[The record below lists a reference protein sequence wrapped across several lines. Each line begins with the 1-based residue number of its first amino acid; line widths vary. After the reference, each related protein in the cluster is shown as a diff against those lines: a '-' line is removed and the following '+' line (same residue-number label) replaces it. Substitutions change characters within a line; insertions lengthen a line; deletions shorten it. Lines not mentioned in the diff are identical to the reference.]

1 MTTGLP
7 VSRLINVDV
16 NLAAQAAQAPNLN
29 SLIIIGDSDVIDV
42 QTRVVSYSGLDEIAT
57 QFGTNAPEYKAA
69 ALWFSQRP
77 SPTQL
82 YIGRWAQSAVAG
94 RLIGG
99 VLSAAQ
105 QDLAV
110 FTAVVNGG
118 FKISVDG
125 GAAVNVTGISLAAVT
140 NLNGVASAIN
150 AALVTATV
158 GAVCTWDGSRFTFKS
173 STTGVTSAVSALQAP
188 NAGTNLATIMNETV
202 ALGARSVNGVAPETA
217 LNAVTVID
225 QMPVS
230 VYAIMFASPYVV
242 DADHVAIAEYIE
254 GAARKH
260 IYGLTTA
267 APGAIDPA
275 VDDDIGSVLKE
286 LGYLRSATHYSST
299 SPYAVASLFGRILTT
314 DFNAN
319 NSMITLMFKDEP
331 GVTAEELT
339 TQQADALQAKNYNVF
354 VAYDNDTAIIQYG
367 TVASG
372 LFVDEVYGTDWLRY
386 RVQTDL
392 YNALYTSATKI
403 PQTDQ
408 GMGVLATVIDASLS
422 AAVNNGLVGP
432 GVWNQGGFGALK
444 QGDFLSAGFYVYAP
458 PVALQS
464 AADRAAR
471 KSVTFQVAAKL
482 AGAVHS
488 VDVVITVDR

>member
-1 MTTGLP
+1 MTAGLP
-7 VSRLINVDV
+7 VSRLINVAV

-29 SLIIIGDSDVIDV
+29 SLVIIGDSDVIDV
-42 QTRVVSYSGLDEIAT
+42 QTRVVSYASLADVAAA
-57 QFGTNAPEYKAA
+57 FGTSAPEYEAA
-69 ALWFSQRP
+69 SLWFSQRP

-82 YIGRWAQSAVAG
+82 YIGRWAQAAVAG

-99 VLSAAQ
+99 ALSAAQ
-105 QDLAV
+105 KDLSV
-110 FTAVVNGG
+110 FTAVTNGG
-118 FKISVDG
+118 FKIAVDG
-125 GAAVNVTGISLAAVT
+125 GPLVNVTGVNLSAVT

-150 AALVTATV
+150 SALSTATV
-158 GAVCTWDGSRFTFKS
+158 GAVVTWDGSRFTFKS
-173 STTGVTSAVSALQAP
+173 NSTGATSAVAFLQAP
-188 NAGTNLATIMNETV
+188 AAGVNLAPLMNATQ
-202 ALGARSVNGVAPETA
+202 ALGARSVGGIAAETA
-217 LNAVTVID
+217 LDAVTIID
-225 QMPVS
+225 QLPVS
-230 VYAIMFASPYVV
+230 IYAMMFASTAI
-242 DADHVAIAEYIE
+242 DDDDHLDVAAYIE

-260 IYGLTTA
+260 LYGVTTA
-267 APGAIDPA
+267 NPGALDAA
-275 VDDDIGSVLKE
+275 VDTDIGSELKA
-286 LGYLRSATHYSST
+286 LGYQRSVTQFSS
-299 SPYAVASLFGRILTT
+299 SSDYAVASLFGRMLTT

-331 GVTAEELT
+331 GVAAEELT
-339 TQQADALQAKNYNVF
+339 TQQANALQGKNYNVF

-372 LFVDEVYGTDWLRY
+372 LFVDEIYGTDWLRY

-392 YNALYTSATKI
+392 YNALYGTTTKI

-408 GMGVLATVIDASLS
+408 GMGILATVIDASLS

-432 GVWNQGGFGALK
+432 GTWNQGGFGALK